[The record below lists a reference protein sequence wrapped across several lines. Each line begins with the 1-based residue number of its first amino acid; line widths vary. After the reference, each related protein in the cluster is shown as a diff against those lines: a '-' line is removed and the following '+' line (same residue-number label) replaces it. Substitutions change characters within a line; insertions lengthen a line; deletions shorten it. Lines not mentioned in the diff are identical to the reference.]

1 MTKRELKK
9 IKIRDLECKIGSR
22 GGCMTATEKDIKKRP
37 SPAVQEMDALLRGVI
52 EQITKES
59 VFHYFRKLNNTMPNI
74 VRKNVRKNVRT
85 IPPIRRIILFC

>member
-1 MTKRELKK
+1 M
-9 IKIRDLECKIGSR
+9 

-59 VFHYFRKLNNTMPNI
+59 CFCYLSMIKKHKRYSYNNA
-74 VRKNVRKNVRT
+74 
-85 IPPIRRIILFC
+85 